1 MVETSLKPKQDS
13 IVFKD
18 NIIAIAL
25 NLGVPLSVSE
35 VFFIKWSIEENKQYD
50 KLSPLESL
58 YIKANDR

>member
-25 NLGVPLSVSE
+25 NLRVPLSVSE

-58 YIKANDR
+58 YIKANVR